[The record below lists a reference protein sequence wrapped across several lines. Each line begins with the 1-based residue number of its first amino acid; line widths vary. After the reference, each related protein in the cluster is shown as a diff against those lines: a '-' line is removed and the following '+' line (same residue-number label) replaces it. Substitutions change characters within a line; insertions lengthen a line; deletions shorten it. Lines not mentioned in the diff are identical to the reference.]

1 MKSLPAN
8 ENPYP
13 EPQPYDIED
22 ALNRVEGDIELFD
35 EIVEIFL
42 DECPK
47 MMAEIQASIE
57 LGDCTSIQRSAH
69 AFKGAV
75 GNMSAHKAHEL
86 SFKLE
91 TMGREENIEDIDRT
105 YGELQSE
112 VGRLEEAL
120 STRENLLA
128 A

>member
-1 MKSLPAN
+1 
-8 ENPYP
+8 
-13 EPQPYDIED
+13 
-22 ALNRVEGDIELFD
+22 
-35 EIVEIFL
+35 
-42 DECPK
+42 
-47 MMAEIQASIE
+47 
-57 LGDCTSIQRSAH
+57 
-69 AFKGAV
+69 
-75 GNMSAHKAHEL
+75 MSANKAHEL